1 MIQEVQVAGRVCLIE
16 YEKREGE
23 IHLVIDGRSFVVD
36 AASLP
41 GGHISFLV
49 DGRSYDVLADG
60 RGDQVEV
67 MVEGELFMVRF
78 FDPRSRRPA
87 AGGGRSVTEAS
98 QTIRA
103 PMAGRIVGFRVGV
116 DDPVRE
122 GDGLVVLEAMKM
134 ENELKS
140 RGAGRV
146 RELLVRENEV
156 VAPGQP
162 LMIIE

>member
-1 MIQEVQVAGRVCLIE
+1 MIQEVLVSDRLCRIDF
-16 YEKREGE
+16 EKREGK
-23 IHLVIDGRSFVVD
+23 IRLVIDGRSYLVD

-49 DGRSYDVLADG
+49 DGQSHDVLADG
-60 RGDQVEV
+60 RGDRVEV
-67 MVEGELFMVRF
+67 MVGGELFTVRF
-78 FDPRSRRPA
+78 LDPRSRRPA
-87 AGGGRSVTEAS
+87 APQERPVTEVS

-103 PMAGRIVGFRVGV
+103 PMAGRIVGFRVAV

-140 RGAGRV
+140 RGEGRV